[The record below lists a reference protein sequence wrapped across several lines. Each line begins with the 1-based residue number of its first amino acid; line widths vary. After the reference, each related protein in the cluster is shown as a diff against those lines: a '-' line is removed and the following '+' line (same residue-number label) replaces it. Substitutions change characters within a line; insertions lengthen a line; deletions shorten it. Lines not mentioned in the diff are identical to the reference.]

1 MSRVAKNP
9 ISVPSGVDV
18 ALKGQDVT
26 VKGTKG
32 VLAFAV
38 HNDVVIKQE
47 EAELLNK
54 SSQLTPEER
63 EKIREVQKYIMQRLG
78 LKVKILILK

>member
-32 VLAFAV
+32 GAGVCRA
-38 HNDVVIKQE
+38 
-47 EAELLNK
+47 
-54 SSQLTPEER
+54 
-63 EKIREVQKYIMQRLG
+63 
-78 LKVKILILK
+78 